1 MTYGTFLNFDF
12 PADYNF
18 TLGLFPVHRAP
29 RGFENCM
36 HAVDD
41 ITLILQNDL
50 H

>member
-29 RGFENCM
+29 GGFQNYM
-36 HAVDD
+36 RAVDD
-41 ITLILQNDL
+41 IALVLQNDW